1 METQKITPSV
11 RDYSIYNNINR
22 WFDELDLR
30 NRDQETGAIEK
41 SNTRATY
48 ERHVREFFCYYVAKD
63 IEYLTENDL
72 AIKKSELYDYRNHLA
87 KNKNNSN
94 STINNK
100 VAALKSMIKY
110 LESEHNCDASVFN
123 FRPLP
128 TEKNPSGSFEG
139 ISEADEFAE
148 VAFVTER
155 QNRLMKKM
163 FILFSAR
170 TGARKSEVLRVKWE
184 DIVYSEKHQCYLVN
198 FKKTK
203 QKKARPVG
211 ISTAFYEELLLLKK
225 EYGDQEVIFHKLTVD
240 SIQDMWSRVCGVM
253 GIPKERKITPH
264 SLRNTATNFSYS
276 VNGDIKKVAA
286 FSGHRNI
293 NVLNDHYLNNERD
306 YSQDPG
312 VLIDQKEDMSFL
324 EGVTLEQFKD
334 FFLKSDA
341 HIQKKL
347 KNFLGSK

>member
-1 METQKITPSV
+1 MEAQKKASTL
-11 RDYSIYNNINR
+11 RDYSIFNNINR

-30 NRDQETGAIEK
+30 NRDQETGEIEK

-48 ERHVREFFCYYVAKD
+48 ERHIREFFNHYAAKD
-63 IEYLTENDL
+63 IEYLTESDL
-72 AIKKSELYDYRNHLA
+72 AIKKSDLYDYRTHLA
-87 KNKNNSN
+87 KNKSNSN

-100 VAALKSMIKY
+100 IAALKSMIKY
-110 LESEHNCDASVFN
+110 LESEHECDASVFN

-128 TEKNPSGSFEG
+128 TEKNPAGSFEG

-148 VAFVTER
+148 AAYVTER
-155 QNRLMKKM
+155 QNGLMKKM

-170 TGARKSEVLRVKWE
+170 TGGRKSEVLRVGWD
-184 DIVYSEKHQCYLVN
+184 DITYSEKHQCYLVN

-211 ISTAFYEELLLLKK
+211 ISTAFYEELLLLKQ
-225 EYGDQEVIFHKLTVD
+225 EYGEHELLFHKLTVD
-240 SIQDMWSRVCGVM
+240 SIQDMWNRVCRVM

-286 FSGHRNI
+286 FSGHSNI

-312 VLIDQKEDMSFL
+312 VLVDQKEDMSFL
-324 EGVTLEQFKD
+324 DEVTLEQYKE
-334 FFLKSDA
+334 FFLKSDMY
-341 HIQKKL
+341 IQNKL
-347 KNFLGSK
+347 KMFLNK